1 MIVIFDLDGTL
12 TNSEEGI
19 TKSVQ
24 YALRHYGIEEDIS
37 RLRRFIGPPL
47 SRSFMKFYSFS
58 ERQAKEAVSVYREY
72 YSEKGI
78 FENKVYPGIPEL
90 LASLRSKGIRLAV
103 GSSKP
108 EVYVRKILDH
118 FDLEQ
123 YFDLIVGS
131 NLDETMTDKKEIIEK
146 VIHELGRDEK
156 TIMVGDRIF
165 DRNGAEQTGVKFIGV
180 TYGFAGPYEFDGVA
194 HTAADTKEL
203 EETILTM

>member
-12 TNSEEGI
+12 TDSEEGI

-47 SRSFMKFYSFS
+47 SCSFMKFYSFS
-58 ERQAKEAVSVYREY
+58 ERQAKEAVNVYREY
-72 YSEKGI
+72 YAEKGI

-90 LASLRSKGIRLAV
+90 LALLRSKGIRLAV

-108 EVYVRKILDH
+108 EVYVRKIIDH
-118 FDLEQ
+118 FDLKQ

-146 VIHELGRDEK
+146 VIHELGHDEK
-156 TIMVGDRIF
+156 MIMVGDRIF

-180 TYGFAGPYEFDGVA
+180 TYGFAGPHEFDEVA

-203 EETILTM
+203 EKMILTM

>member
-12 TNSEEGI
+12 TDSEEGI

-90 LASLRSKGIRLAV
+90 LALLRSKGIRLAV

-131 NLDETMTDKKEIIEK
+131 NLDET
-146 VIHELGRDEK
+146 
-156 TIMVGDRIF
+156 
-165 DRNGAEQTGVKFIGV
+165 
-180 TYGFAGPYEFDGVA
+180 
-194 HTAADTKEL
+194 
-203 EETILTM
+203 